1 MSNQLSS
8 EELQAL
14 LAAIVTSSDDA
25 IVSKDL
31 NGVVQ
36 SWNTSAERI
45 FGWRAEEIIGQM
57 ITKIIPVDRLHEE
70 PQILDRIRRGE
81 RVDHFQTLRVRKDG
95 TLIHVSVTISP
106 IRAADG
112 TIIGA
117 SKVARDITE
126 QLKLMSQR
134 DELLEAERA
143 ARTQAERTSRMKDEF
158 LATLGHEL
166 RTPLNAILGWTTLL
180 ESETL
185 SPDAA
190 EGVEVIARNARVQKQ
205 LIEDLLDMSRIISG
219 KIRLDVQRVDVS
231 AVIEAALATVRPA
244 ADAKNVRLHV
254 TLDPLAGP
262 VKGDPSRLQQVVW
275 NLLSNAIKFTE
286 KGGRVQVFLERVN
299 SHVEITV
306 ADNGRGIKPEFLP
319 HVFDR
324 FRQEDASAARRHGG
338 LGLGLSIVKQLVEL
352 HGGTVRAKSPG
363 EGQGATFSLD
373 LPLLVLNDTGDGE
386 PPRVHPTAPGQ
397 APEVFCESQ
406 QLAGVTVLV
415 VDDEPDARDV
425 VRRLLENCEATVLT
439 ASSAAEALDILR
451 EHPADVLISDI
462 GMPVVDG
469 YELIRKVRVMTAL
482 DRAHVP
488 AIALTAFARSED
500 RMRAMLAGFDLHM
513 SKPIE
518 PTELVVAVASM
529 TRRSANARKRGT
541 Q

>member
-1 MSNQLSS
+1 MTA
-8 EELQAL
+8 EALQAF

-31 NGVVQ
+31 NGIVQ

-45 FGWRAEEIIGQM
+45 FGWTADEMIGEP
-57 ITKIIPVDRLHEE
+57 ITKIIPPDRLHEE
-70 PQILDRIRRGE
+70 PRILERIRSGQ
-81 RVDHFQTLRVRKDG
+81 RVDHFQTVRVRKDG
-95 TLIHVSVTISP
+95 TLINISVTISP
-106 IRAADG
+106 VRAPDG

-126 QLKLMSQR
+126 HLKLMSQR
-134 DELLEAERA
+134 DELLAAERA
-143 ARTQAERTSRMKDEF
+143 ARAEAERTSRMKDEF

-180 ESETL
+180 EQEKL
-185 SPDAA
+185 STDAA

-219 KIRLDVQRVDVS
+219 KIRLDVQRVDL
-231 AVIEAALATVRPA
+231 AGVIEAALATVRPSA
-244 ADAKNVRLHV
+244 EAKGVRLHV

-275 NLLSNAIKFTE
+275 NLLSNAIKFTQ

-324 FRQEDASAARRHGG
+324 FRQEDASAARTHGG

-363 EGQGATFSLD
+363 EGHGATFVVD
-373 LPLLVLNDTGDGE
+373 LPLMVLHQPLGE
-386 PPRVHPTAPGQ
+386 EGPPRVHPTAPGQ
-397 APEVFCESQ
+397 SADAICEAQ

-415 VDDEPDARDV
+415 ADDEGDAREV
-425 VRRLLENCEATVLT
+425 VQRLLENCEATVLT
-439 ASSAAEALDILR
+439 AGSAADALEVLR
-451 EHPADVLISDI
+451 ARPVNVLISDI
-462 GMPVVDG
+462 GMPGVDG
-469 YELIRKVRVMTAL
+469 YELMRQVRGLPAA
-482 DRAHVP
+482 DRAGVP

-518 PTELVVAVASM
+518 PTELIVAVASLAK
-529 TRRSANARKRGT
+529 RSAQARQRAGQT
-541 Q
+541 G